1 MPEIVSL
8 QIGEVAKKAGVS
20 VRTVRYYEELGLM
33 QPSGLTSGGMR
44 LYRDAEV
51 TRLRFIRRLRTL
63 RLSLDEIKVALGL
76 DRPPQ
81 GRQERIARTLKVLL
95 TEQSRAREQAAV
107 LTKLE
112 DEVEEALVNVR
123 KCTTCTLDKCAGSCP
138 GRAYLL

>member
-20 VRTVRYYEELGLM
+20 VRTVRYYEELGLL

-112 DEVEEALVNVR
+112 DEVEEALTNVR
-123 KCTTCTLDKCAGSCP
+123 KCTTCTHEKCAGSCP
-138 GRAYLL
+138 GLAYLL